1 MTIDKHAFKEHIRLR
16 LKRRYGKEIS
26 EATPH
31 DIYDAVS
38 AAAMEYVLDNW
49 MATRKAF
56 DAAPGK
62 QMFYLSAEFLMG
74 RALGNNL
81 INLGCLKE
89 VKEVL
94 DEIGFDYNLIED
106 QEPDAGLGNGGLGR
120 LAACFLDSLAT
131 LDLPGHGYGIRYRYG
146 MFEQKIE
153 QGRQVE
159 VPDNWLEHRDPWTI
173 KRSDLAVIVKF
184 GGRVVAS
191 MGPDGRERYDVADAE
206 TVRAMPYDMPI
217 IGFGT
222 KTVNTLRLWEAHST
236 NGFDLQLFNDMHYHR
251 AVEKVNQAE
260 DLTRVLYPNDSGPSG
275 KALRLKQQ
283 YFFVSASLQDIL
295 RNFKRRQGTDFAQLG
310 DFAVVQ
316 LNDTHPVVAI
326 PELMRLLMD
335 EEGLGWD
342 AAWTIVTKVFAYTNH
357 TIMAEA
363 LEKWPIDLF
372 AATLPRV
379 YNIVEE
385 IDRRHQ
391 ELLRAAY
398 PEDWEKRRRMSV
410 VVDGM
415 VHMARLAIIGSFSVN
430 GVAAL
435 HTEILKKRELRDWH
449 EWRPE
454 IFNNKTNGV
463 TQRRWLLSANPR
475 LAGLITE
482 AVGHGWETD
491 LSRLAALD
499 PFADDASFRERF
511 AAAKREN
518 KIALAAF
525 LKQKQGAAIDPASL
539 YDVQVKR
546 LHEYKRQLLNILH
559 VMYLHNRLLDDPTF
573 DPAPRTFI
581 FGAKAASGYRRAKS
595 IIALINAVAARADA
609 DERVRGR
616 LKVVFA
622 ENYRVTLAERIIPA
636 ADVSEQ
642 ISTAGKEASG
652 TGNMKFMM
660 NGALTVGTMDG
671 ANVEIVQAV
680 GRKNA
685 FIFGLG
691 AEEIAA
697 MEATHSYDPRIYLGR
712 TPALA
717 RVVHQL
723 VDGTFAGPDQGAF
736 RELYDSLLNGV
747 DGNRPDPYYVLADF
761 DAYLKAQEQV
771 EEAYRETERWTRMAI
786 LNVARSGVFSS
797 DRTIAEYAKD
807 IWKIASVR
815 VS

>member
-1 MTIDKHAFKEHIRLR
+1 
-16 LKRRYGKEIS
+16 
-26 EATPH
+26 
-31 DIYDAVS
+31 
-38 AAAMEYVLDNW
+38 
-49 MATRKAF
+49 
-56 DAAPGK
+56 
-62 QMFYLSAEFLMG
+62 
-74 RALGNNL
+74 
-81 INLGCLKE
+81 
-89 VKEVL
+89 
-94 DEIGFDYNLIED
+94 
-106 QEPDAGLGNGGLGR
+106 
-120 LAACFLDSLAT
+120 
-131 LDLPGHGYGIRYRYG
+131 
-146 MFEQKIE
+146 
-153 QGRQVE
+153 
-159 VPDNWLEHRDPWTI
+159 
-173 KRSDLAVIVKF
+173 
-184 GGRVVAS
+184 
-191 MGPDGRERYDVADAE
+191 
-206 TVRAMPYDMPI
+206 
-217 IGFGT
+217 
-222 KTVNTLRLWEAHST
+222 
-236 NGFDLQLFNDMHYHR
+236 
-251 AVEKVNQAE
+251 VNQAE
-260 DLTRVLYPNDSGPSG
+260 DLTRVLYPNDSGLSG

-295 RNFKRRQGTDFAQLG
+295 RSFKARHGNDLAKLTDFV
-310 DFAVVQ
+310 VVQ

-335 EEGLGWD
+335 EAGLGWE
-342 AAWTIVTKVFAYTNH
+342 AAWAVCTKVFAYTNH

-398 PEDWEKRRRMSV
+398 PEDWEKRRRMSI

-415 VHMARLAIIGSFSVN
+415 VHMARLAIVGSFSVN

-449 EWRPE
+449 EWRPT

-463 TQRRWLLSANPR
+463 TQRRWLLAANPR
-475 LAGLITE
+475 LAALLTE
-482 AVGHGWETD
+482 AVGNGWETD
-491 LSRLAALD
+491 LSRLSALE
-499 PFADDASFRERF
+499 PFADDPSFRERF
-511 AAAKREN
+511 SAAKQAN
-518 KIALAAF
+518 KVELSAY
-525 LKQKQGAAIDPASL
+525 LKEKQGALLDPASI

-559 VMYLHNRLLDDPTF
+559 VMYLHNRIDDDPTF
-573 DPAPRTFI
+573 DAHPRTFI

-595 IIALINAVAARADA
+595 IIALINAVASRLETDPRAKNRL
-609 DERVRGR
+609 RVI
-616 LKVVFA
+616 FA
-622 ENYRVTLAERIIPA
+622 ANYRVSLAERIVPA

-660 NGALTVGTMDG
+660 NGALTIGTMDG
-671 ANVEIVQAV
+671 ANVEIAQAV

-717 RVVHQL
+717 RAVHQL
-723 VDGTFAGPDQGAF
+723 VDGTFAGTDQGAF

-761 DAYLKAQEQV
+761 DAYVKAQELV
-771 EEAYRETERWTRMAI
+771 EETYRDKEKWTRMAI
-786 LNVARSGVFSS
+786 LNVARSGIFSS
-797 DRTIAEYAKD
+797 DRTISEYANE
-807 IWKIASVR
+807 IWKIEPVR
-815 VS
+815 VE